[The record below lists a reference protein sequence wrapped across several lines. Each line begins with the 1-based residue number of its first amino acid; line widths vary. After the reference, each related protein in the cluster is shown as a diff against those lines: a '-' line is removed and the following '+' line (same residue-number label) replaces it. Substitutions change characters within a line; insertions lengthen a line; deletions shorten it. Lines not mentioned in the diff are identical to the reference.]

1 MTGENS
7 PLLELLYGKG
17 AHVSPLAS
25 VEDLSAELAGTGV
38 SGFPYSIWQILG
50 HLNFWMEYDFE
61 RIDGH
66 AAPYPACAA
75 DSWPREA
82 KPAGETEW
90 RGEVLRFAKNLRAME
105 RLAKSAVEVLA
116 RPVEITTPA
125 LAGQSNSVEA
135 LLWQIIAHNS
145 YHVGQ
150 IVLLRRFLKA
160 WPPPAGGDTW

>member
-1 MTGENS
+1 MTGEKS

-25 VEDLSAELAGTGV
+25 VEDLAAELAGTSV

-50 HLNFWMEYDFE
+50 HLNFWIEYDLE
-61 RIDGH
+61 RIGGH
-66 AAPYPACAA
+66 AAPYPARAA

-82 KPAGETEW
+82 KPGEETEW
-90 RGEVLRFAKNLRAME
+90 RAEVLRFAKNLRAME
-105 RLAKSAVEVLA
+105 RLAKSDVEVLT
-116 RPVEITTPA
+116 RPAEITTPA

-135 LLWQIIAHNS
+135 LLWQTIAHNS